1 MQHVNYPPKNEN
13 NFWMKNEI
21 DKSKKSGFIQMFN
34 LFSLFFYKFSVNIN
48 FCLNKY
54 FYNLND

>member
-21 DKSKKSGFIQMFN
+21 DKSKKKQTKNTQKKNAASKL
-34 LFSLFFYKFSVNIN
+34 LFYWRLRILFRDLYIVR
-48 FCLNKY
+48 L
-54 FYNLND
+54 